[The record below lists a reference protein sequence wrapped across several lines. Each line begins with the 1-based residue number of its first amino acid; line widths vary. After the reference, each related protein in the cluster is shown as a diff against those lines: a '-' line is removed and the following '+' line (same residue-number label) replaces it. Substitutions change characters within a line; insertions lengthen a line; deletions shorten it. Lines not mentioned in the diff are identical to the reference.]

1 MTKTTFEE
9 FCKFLD
15 VREKSEPDVS
25 YTADERKFLW
35 NELEHKA
42 EDVKNAILEWART
55 GNQTELSVPEIA
67 VPKGFWPRHKTC
79 EGKPITTAM
88 LMKVQKMNYVA
99 AVLTIDW
106 IRRVPRDA
114 MRVLHRGM
122 I

>member
-1 MTKTTFEE
+1 MTNTTFEE

-15 VREKSEPDVS
+15 VREKSESDAS

-35 NELEHKA
+35 NELGHKA
-42 EDVKNAILEWART
+42 EDVKNAILEWAHT
-55 GNQTELSVPEIA
+55 GKQTELTVSEIV
-67 VPKGFWPRHKTC
+67 VPKGFWPRH
-79 EGKPITTAM
+79 EAYVGKPISVSM
-88 LMKVQKMNYVA
+88 LMDVQKMNYVA
-99 AVLTIDW
+99 AALTIDW

>member
-15 VREKSEPDVS
+15 IREKSEQDAS

-35 NELEHKA
+35 SELEHKA
-42 EDVKNAILEWART
+42 DDVKTAILEWVRT
-55 GNQTELSVPEIA
+55 GTKTELSVPEIV
-67 VPKGFWPRHKTC
+67 VPKGFWPRH
-79 EGKPITTAM
+79 EAYVGKPISTAM
-88 LMKVQKMNYVA
+88 LMDVQKMNYVA
-99 AVLTIDW
+99 AALTIDW

>member
-15 VREKSEPDVS
+15 IRAKSEQDAS

-35 NELEHKA
+35 RELEHKA
-42 EDVKNAILEWART
+42 DDVKTAILEWVRT
-55 GNQTELSVPEIA
+55 GTKTELSVPEIA
-67 VPKGFWPRHKTC
+67 VPKGFWPRHKTY
-79 EGKPITTAM
+79 EGKPISTVM

-99 AVLTIDW
+99 AALTIDW